1 MLLKNLRNKFNI
13 YNTRQRISI
22 AGLIDKKNLKHA
34 IIALVASLTSLL
46 FFYVFQR
53 SIFTNMIIEFL
64 LFYSIANFVIAITTF
79 GLIYF
84 IFRGEKFINLQDTF
98 TVFLFYFFFA
108 NEVCLTLIIY
118 NKIKFLGIYVPI
130 GDCPW
135 KGIRLAFT
143 FVFLST
149 FLSLSLSFN
158 RISTYINK
166 QIKK

>member
-1 MLLKNLRNKFNI
+1 MLLKNLRNKLSISNI
-13 YNTRQRISI
+13 RQKMSI

-46 FFYVFQR
+46 FFYVFQHW
-53 SIFTNMIIEFL
+53 IFTNMIIEFL
-64 LFYSIANFVIAITTF
+64 LFYSVANFILAITTF

-84 IFRGEKFINLQDTF
+84 VFRGERFINLQDTF
-98 TVFLFYFFFA
+98 TIFLFYFFFA

-118 NKIKFLGIYVPI
+118 DKIRFLGIYVPI

-158 RISTYINK
+158 KISAYINK